1 MAAGDHPQER
11 TIPGAGGGGD
21 IPQPHLLL
29 QLADFRG
36 EVVDADAGLLQ
47 LLVGSTHHVAVPL
60 SRLLGVLQLEDKTG
74 EGLASPA
81 PSAHR
86 HPAGQGGERIGEGG
100 GCLLTF
106 AP

>member
-1 MAAGDHPQER
+1 MVM
-11 TIPGAGGGGD
+11 T
-21 IPQPHLLL
+21 HLLL

-60 SRLLGVLQLEDKTG
+60 SRLLGVLQLKDKTRG
-74 EGLASPA
+74 QHPQ
-81 PSAHR
+81 HR
-86 HPAGQGGERIGEGG
+86 CCAGDSSTRV
-100 GCLLTF
+100 LLTF